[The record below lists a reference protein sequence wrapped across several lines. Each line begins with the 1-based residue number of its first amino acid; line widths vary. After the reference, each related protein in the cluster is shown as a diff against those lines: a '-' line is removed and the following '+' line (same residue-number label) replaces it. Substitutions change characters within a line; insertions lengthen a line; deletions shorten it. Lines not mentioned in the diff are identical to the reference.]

1 MVTGL
6 LLAAGAGRRMGRP
19 KALVELDGEPLVR
32 RALRALADGGCSP
45 LVVVLGAAADD
56 VRAVLPAGVRGVL
69 ADDWET
75 GMGASLRAGLAALDA
90 DPGCDAALV
99 HLVDLPGV
107 TAGAVA
113 RLIAGPVDANT
124 LRRATYDTRPAHP
137 VLLGRAHW
145 AGVRAAATGDAGA
158 RGYLAGHPGIEPVE
172 VGDVAVPDDVDTPDA
187 LARFTDQ
194 SSR

>member
-1 MVTGL
+1 
-6 LLAAGAGRRMGRP
+6 MGRP

-32 RALRALADGGCSP
+32 RALRVLADGGCSP

-56 VRAVLPAGVRGVL
+56 VRAVLPAGVRGVV
-69 ADDWET
+69 AEDWES

-90 DPGCDAALV
+90 GPGAALV

-107 TAGAVA
+107 TAAAVA
-113 RLIAGPVDANT
+113 RLIAGPVDAHT
-124 LRRATYDTRPAHP
+124 LRRATYQGRPAHP
-137 VLLGRAHW
+137 VLLGQAHW

-172 VGDVAVPDDVDTPDA
+172 VGDVAAPEDVDTPDQ
-187 LARFTDQ
+187 LARFR
-194 SSR
+194 SG